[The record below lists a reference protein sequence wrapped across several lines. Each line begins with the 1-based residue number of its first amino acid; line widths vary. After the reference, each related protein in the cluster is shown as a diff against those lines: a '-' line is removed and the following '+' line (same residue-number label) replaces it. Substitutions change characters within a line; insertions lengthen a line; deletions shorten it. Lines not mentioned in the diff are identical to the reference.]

1 MLLFAAAMPSAREDR
16 AVVGGERGVTILR
29 PGVTSGKP
37 SPNAFM
43 MVLRLFCTSVSF
55 TGLRRLCTIVQSARS
70 QQWFDHPG
78 RAFLKAL
85 VQPSAF
91 PFFKLNRLA
100 ALKIVAEHE
109 VHLLRK

>member
-1 MLLFAAAMPSAREDR
+1 LLNPLATKLLQRIDVAVCGMGVIGRYIGKAVTKCIYDGAA
-16 AVVGGERGVTILR
+16 L
-29 PGVTSGKP
+29 
-37 SPNAFM
+37 
-43 MVLRLFCTSVSF
+43 VLHIDLIY
-55 TGLRRLCTIVQSARS
+55 GLRRLCTIVQSAS
-70 QQWFDHPG
+70 SEQWFEHPG

-100 ALKIVAEHE
+100 ALKVVAEHE